1 MARGFEVT
9 TGLVIQQGIFESN
22 TVQKHKIGTRMQ
34 LADGRVFYY
43 CETAGALAAGKM
55 AHSVLPTTDFDICA
69 LDAAG
74 TVGSKTIG
82 ITPAGSPSVSANDF
96 AEGYFVVHT
105 GTTGAGQCRKI
116 KAHDA
121 SDTNSEITLVLYDP
135 FTAVV
140 HADATGEIIRNP
152 FKDVTHL
159 ANNTGTPVGVPLVV
173 IDSGSFGWLQTWG
186 ECAMFAGSDG
196 DINASLII
204 ATTAGEV
211 LSLTIDTTAAYA
223 AAVPEVGRNLSVTMT
238 DTKYHASMLTLRP

>member
-1 MARGFEVT
+1 
-9 TGLVIQQGIFESN
+9 
-22 TVQKHKIGTRMQ
+22 
-34 LADGRVFYY
+34 
-43 CETAGALAAGKM
+43 
-55 AHSVLPTTDFDICA
+55 
-69 LDAAG
+69 
-74 TVGSKTIG
+74 
-82 ITPAGSPSVSANDF
+82 
-96 AEGYFVVHT
+96 
-105 GTTGAGQCRKI
+105 
-116 KAHDA
+116 
-121 SDTNSEITLVLYDP
+121 
-135 FTAVV
+135 
-140 HADATGEIIRNP
+140 
-152 FKDVTHL
+152 L